1 MQKCHE
7 EYIPIVKEA
16 FNEWNVSYSFTVK
29 ELLGI
34 QLVML
39 ESVRIE

>member
-29 ELLGI
+29 ELGI
-34 QLVML
+34 QLIML